1 MQMMSRKSIFIFILL
16 GVTLLL
22 LIPNISNA
30 AVDVSRNIYANNG
43 SAKYEFT
50 GLTLD
55 KSHEYE
61 FGLTKTSAAE
71 VEKWHLITEY
81 TETTATVDIT
91 GGTSEFTNVITAVE
105 KGYITIRDKT
115 DESQKVVVDHHEIDL
130 SISYLNITN
139 YNVIN
144 NGKDLD
150 KSNIQVNFWN
160 ASNSKAYYQYEKI
173 TDENVISKYKE
184 IKAKNGDFNELQSLL
199 KTKAPSSNWTT
210 WEYWNGHG
218 GSTENGFGYTQSSV
232 SVPDYGLYYMW
243 IYLAGNNIRNLYGY
257 ILVDN
262 LQPEIALDSISLP
275 KTKEVELGKTLTLT
289 PTFSPENT
297 TNKIVTWSSSDES
310 VATVDN
316 AGKITP
322 KKIGS
327 TIITVTSQD
336 GNKKASCTVT
346 VIQKANEP
354 SNTQQSG
361 GNNGG
366 TTNGETNNGG
376 SSNGGTTSGG
386 SNVGTTN
393 GNNNSNKN
401 GSVQGA
407 SIDNDKKTNTSNNK
421 PSTAS
426 SSKNKTTGKKD
437 NTVSPTILPQTGLGR
452 GIMVIVIIATV
463 YGIYAY
469 RKYNYLKD
477 IK

>member
-1 MQMMSRKSIFIFILL
+1 MTKAKYMIMILFAS
-16 GVTLLL
+16 VLLL

-91 GGTSEFTNVITAVE
+91 GGTSEFTDVITAVE

-115 DESQKVVVDHHEIDL
+115 DESKKVVVNHHEIDL

-210 WEYWNGHG
+210 WGYWNGYG
-218 GSTENGFGYTQSSV
+218 GSGYGYTQRSV

-262 LQPEIALDSISLP
+262 LQPDIALDRISLP
-275 KTKEVELGKTLTLT
+275 KTQEVELGKTLTLT

-354 SNTQQSG
+354 SNNQQSG

-366 TTNGETNNGG
+366 TTNGGTNNG
-376 SSNGGTTSGG
+376 STTSGG
-386 SNVGTTN
+386 SNGGTTN
-393 GNNNSNKN
+393 GN
-401 GSVQGA
+401 
-407 SIDNDKKTNTSNNK
+407 DKTVATRELPHTGVGIELITSLFVAIGTGIFYFLKTRK
-421 PSTAS
+421 Y
-426 SSKNKTTGKKD
+426 
-437 NTVSPTILPQTGLGR
+437 R
-452 GIMVIVIIATV
+452 GI
-463 YGIYAY
+463 
-469 RKYNYLKD
+469 
-477 IK
+477 